1 MWMMPVAV
9 KHQWINRFAR
19 CADPRRGGAT
29 RARELIRRPRTPRCD
44 ARCGVGGGVGRS
56 RGSLVRGGGGFS
68 LYPRRSP
75 SASPKANM
83 RSAFAPS
90 LCPALRPVGGAQPQ
104 RTQHKP
110 SRAAEPE
117 GSSSQGMA
125 RVPPLDARM
134 DREVAVETSPR
145 RKSRRVAAIPFDRL
159 LLLTPPHPPILSMRF
174 TRRCRDNDADV
185 VAQPV
190 GGLWMQHGR
199 PGR

>member
-1 MWMMPVAV
+1 MRDAASVVASPSSLSV
-9 KHQWINRFAR
+9 RVAKSEYALCFRPLALPG
-19 CADPRRGGAT
+19 APAGGA
-29 RARELIRRPRTPRCD
+29 
-44 ARCGVGGGVGRS
+44 
-56 RGSLVRGGGGFS
+56 
-68 LYPRRSP
+68 
-75 SASPKANM
+75 
-83 RSAFAPS
+83 
-90 LCPALRPVGGAQPQ
+90 VGGAQPQ

-125 RVPPLDARM
+125 RVPSLDARM

-159 LLLTPPHPPILSMRF
+159 LLLAPPHPPILSMRF